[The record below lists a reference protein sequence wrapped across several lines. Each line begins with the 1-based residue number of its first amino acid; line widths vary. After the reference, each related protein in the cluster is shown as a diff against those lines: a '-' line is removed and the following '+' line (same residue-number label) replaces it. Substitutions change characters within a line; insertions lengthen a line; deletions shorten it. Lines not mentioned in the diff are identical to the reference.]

1 MLTVCLTTPVLIFS
15 YCRERLLE
23 AAFTPQRSRIVKK
36 KTFDDYCC
44 FLSTFCEAE
53 WNDPQNRSNSLKSI
67 GFMCKSDHGVWHSFQ
82 IRCHFSLILICK
94 LSIWG
99 WNVKLPKSVI
109 VSKSI
114 GNMYK
119 TNTSKL
125 WHFWCQS
132 RLLLLFLVM
141 YCHFGLN
148 FFTKWSIYLL
158 NDQILY

>member
-1 MLTVCLTTPVLIFS
+1 MDFIFKSSVILTSGGIL
-15 YCRERLLE
+15 
-23 AAFTPQRSRIVKK
+23 SRAPIRGGLHGTAVPDSKK
-36 KTFDDYCC
+36 KPHMMITVVFP
-44 FLSTFCEAE
+44 STFCEAE

-82 IRCHFSLILICK
+82 IRCHFSLILIGK

-119 TNTSKL
+119 TNTPYL
-125 WHFWCQS
+125 WAFWCHCHFW
-132 RLLLLFLVM
+132 LLFLVF
-141 YCHFGLN
+141 YCRFWLN
-148 FFTKWSIYLL
+148 SLV
-158 NDQILY
+158 NS